1 MSVRRQGYYE
11 YQNCKGSQ
19 RGVQDRVLTTKIK
32 DVFYE
37 NRRIYGA
44 RKIQEKLREDGWW
57 ISRKRIRRLM
67 DRAGLTPVSWRRRV
81 QTTVSDPQAS
91 PFPNLLKQDFS
102 VALPNQTWASD
113 FTYVFTDEGWLYLCI
128 FIDLFSR
135 RVVGWAVSSTIDRQ
149 LAIAAFRN
157 AVANRRPGQRLVI
170 HTDRGCQ
177 YTSWDFR
184 REVASIG
191 GLQSMSRPG
200 TPYDN
205 ACAETFFRTLKAEC
219 VDRAH
224 FRSRKDA
231 SDAIAEYLLFYNR
244 RRIHQSL
251 GYLTPVAFEQLFA
264 A

>member
-1 MSVRRQGYYE
+1 MS
-11 YQNCKGSQ
+11 
-19 RGVQDRVLTTKIK
+19 
-32 DVFYE
+32 
-37 NRRIYGA
+37 
-44 RKIQEKLREDGWW
+44 
-57 ISRKRIRRLM
+57 
-67 DRAGLTPVSWRRRV
+67 
-81 QTTVSDPQAS
+81 
-91 PFPNLLKQDFS
+91 
-102 VALPNQTWASD
+102 
-113 FTYVFTDEGWLYLCI
+113 
-128 FIDLFSR
+128 
-135 RVVGWAVSSTIDRQ
+135 SSIDRQ

-200 TPYDN
+200 VPYDN
-205 ACAETFFRTLKAEC
+205 ACAETFFRTLKVEC

-251 GYLTPVAFEQLFA
+251 SYLTPVAFEQMFA

>member
-11 YQNCKGSQ
+11 YQNRKGSQ

-135 RVVGWAVSSTIDRQ
+135 PLPPS
-149 LAIAAFRN
+149 
-157 AVANRRPGQRLVI
+157 
-170 HTDRGCQ
+170 
-177 YTSWDFR
+177 
-184 REVASIG
+184 
-191 GLQSMSRPG
+191 G
-200 TPYDN
+200 TPW
-205 ACAETFFRTLKAEC
+205 RTGA
-219 VDRAH
+219 RG
-224 FRSRKDA
+224 
-231 SDAIAEYLLFYNR
+231 SD
-244 RRIHQSL
+244 
-251 GYLTPVAFEQLFA
+251 
-264 A
+264 